1 MWKITFKNNN
11 KPKKVDLEA
20 ELLKAYQ
27 LDNLLEHKNLV
38 KFFNNAANRTFQSYN
53 SQLGCATFLVDNLEV
68 KFALQD
74 KEVDQLQAMVNLG
87 EPDIVLNFDETGYM
101 KLTCLL
107 ERWAYTY
114 TCYSAHT
121 SPLY

>member
-1 MWKITFKNNN
+1 MWKLVFKNKN
-11 KPKKVDLEA
+11 KPKVVDLEA

-27 LDNLLEHKNLV
+27 LDNLLEHENLV
-38 KFFNNAANRTFQSYN
+38 KFFNNASNRAFQSYN

-74 KEVDQLQAMVNLG
+74 KEVDQLQAMVKLG
-87 EPDIVLNFDETGYM
+87 KPALVLDLNESGYM
-101 KLTCLL
+101 RLTCLL
-107 ERWAYTY
+107 ERWVYTY